1 MTNPIKKLLA
11 VDMDSWRGLLAT
23 ILISAVV
30 LLLISILCVIY
41 ALFFSLNTALGWVCV
56 AVLFVLLYKHATADV
71 VKDEE

>member
-41 ALFFSLNTALGWVCV
+41 ALFFSINTTLGWACV
-56 AVLFVLLYKHATADV
+56 AVLFVLMYKHATADV
-71 VKDEE
+71 VKGEE